1 MKSIFRF
8 FIPKSRFTPPQH
20 ISRSLESHFGKILN
34 VEWNNVNDHYE
45 ASFYFNTMECLA
57 LFDETG
63 LLLESKFNLPL
74 QMVKPEI
81 ASQAL
86 MVGELMNLI
95 EIRKEGKVFY
105 EIIARDKML
114 DRFYLLLEENGELI
128 EKRKL

>member
-1 MKSIFRF
+1 MKSIFRL
-8 FIPKSRFTPPQH
+8 FIPKIRYKPPH
-20 ISRSLESHFGKILN
+20 HVSRSLESHFGKILN

-45 ASFYFNTMECLA
+45 ALFYFNAMECIA

-74 QMVKPEI
+74 HMVKAEI

-86 MVGELMNLI
+86 AVGELMNLI
-95 EIRKEGKVFY
+95 EIRKDGKVYY

-114 DRFYLLLEENGELI
+114 DRFFLLLEEDGKLI